1 MSNEDEE
8 KMLRMTYAPKG
19 RGQPKIRVR
28 VPEEMMHQLM
38 SGNEEPQD
46 LARDILFI
54 GSWLATCPNSGARL
68 WTITP
73 PEGVDLPPELQG
85 SFTGRETTR
94 NVIELYLAG
103 HPELRDV
110 IVEEAK

>member
-19 RGQPKIRVR
+19 RGQPKIQVR

-54 GSWLATCPNSGARL
+54 GSWVATCPSTGPRL
-68 WTITP
+68 WTITA
-73 PEGVDLPPELQG
+73 PEGMDLPPELQG
-85 SFTGRETTR
+85 SFAGRESTR
-94 NVIELYLAG
+94 VAIEQYLSG
-103 HPELRDV
+103 HPELRNV
-110 IVEEAK
+110 VVEG